1 MTMFTTGLTRD
12 IMCETRSGNRIYWK
26 VTAEKGAQGFEL
38 RYIEIP
44 VGGKSSAGHHP
55 HEHEVFIVQGQ
66 GKIVGRDEGGEP
78 VEKALAPG
86 VAVFVPGGEE
96 HQWVNTGGETLGF
109 VCVVPRG
116 AESQSKPPC
125 AT

>member
-1 MTMFTTGLTRD
+1 MFTAELTKE
-12 IMCETRSGNRIYWK
+12 IMCPTKSGNRIYWMIM
-26 VTAEKGAQGFEL
+26 AEKGAPSFEL

-44 VGGKSSAGHHP
+44 SGGKSSAGHHP

-66 GKIVGRDEGGEP
+66 GKIVGRDASGQAF
-78 VEKALAPG
+78 EKALVPG

-109 VCVVPRG
+109 VCVVPKG
-116 AESQSKPPC
+116 AEAESKPPC
-125 AT
+125 AK